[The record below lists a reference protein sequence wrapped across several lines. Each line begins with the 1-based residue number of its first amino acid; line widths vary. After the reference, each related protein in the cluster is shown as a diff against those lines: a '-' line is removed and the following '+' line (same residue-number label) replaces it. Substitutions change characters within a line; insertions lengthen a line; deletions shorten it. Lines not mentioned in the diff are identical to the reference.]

1 LGSFNRGDLIAFTG
15 ARFPDELARR
25 PQHERSDKQ
34 HDREESGCDKAMHA
48 RLRGVRGAA
57 EQAADAQAD
66 DTPDA
71 LRGVSGPS
79 SPVRP
84 LILLRTELIE

>member
-1 LGSFNRGDLIAFTG
+1 MGSFNRGDLIAFTG
-15 ARFPDELARR
+15 ARLPDELARR

-57 EQAADAQAD
+57 EQAADAQAG
-66 DTPDA
+66 DA
-71 LRGVSGPS
+71 PQGYLGPLSPSGP
-79 SPVRP
+79 
-84 LILLRTELIE
+84 